1 VNEAGCILSAIC
13 HLLSAIIRSM
23 SSISSEKIT
32 SWLERFAELV
42 AQNKDYL
49 TKLDSA
55 IGDAD
60 HGANMDRG
68 FQAVLAKKNDLAGK
82 DIATVFKTTAMTLLS
97 TVGGASG
104 PLYAT
109 FFLQAA
115 QAAGPKTEIS
125 PEEFGTLL
133 EKALAG
139 VIQRG
144 KAALGDKT
152 MVDALQPATESY
164 QAALKAGKPFPE
176 ALEIAA
182 HSAEAGMNGTVP
194 LLAKKG
200 RASYLGERSIGHQDP
215 GATSVNF
222 LFQAARE
229 TLA

>member
-1 VNEAGCILSAIC
+1 MTV
-13 HLLSAIIRSM
+13 
-23 SSISSEKIT
+23 IT
-32 SWLERFAELV
+32 SGQVIRWLERFAGFLAE
-42 AQNKDYL
+42 NKDYL
-49 TKLDSA
+49 TQLDAA

-68 FQAVLAKKNDLAGK
+68 FKAVLAKKSELEGK
-82 DIATVFKTTAMTLLS
+82 DITTVLKTAAMTLLS

-104 PLYAT
+104 PLYGT

-115 QAAGPKTEIS
+115 MAAGGKSEIS
-125 PEEFGTLL
+125 PEEFSVLL

-139 VIQRG
+139 IIQRG
-144 KAALGDKT
+144 KAAVGEKT
-152 MVDALQPATESY
+152 MVDALQPAVETY
-164 QAALKAGKPFPE
+164 QTTLKSGKPLAE
-176 ALEIAA
+176 ALLAA
-182 HSAEAGMNGTVP
+182 SNAAEKGMESTVP

-222 LFQAARE
+222 LFRAAGE

>member
-1 VNEAGCILSAIC
+1 
-13 HLLSAIIRSM
+13 M
-23 SSISSEKIT
+23 SSITSEKMT
-32 SWLERFAELV
+32 RWLERFAELV
-42 AQNKDYL
+42 AENKDYL

-68 FQAVLAKKNDLAGK
+68 FQAVLAKKNELAGK
-82 DIATVFKTTAMTLLS
+82 DIATVLRTTAMTLLS

-115 QAAGPKTEIS
+115 QAAGPKTEVS
-125 PEEFGTLL
+125 PEEFGSML

-139 VIQRG
+139 IIQRG

-152 MVDALQPATESY
+152 MVDSLQPGSEAY
-164 QAALKAGKPFPE
+164 QAALKAGKPFRE
-176 ALEIAA
+176 ALEAA
-182 HSAEAGMNGTVP
+182 THAAETGMTGTIP

-215 GATSVNF
+215 GATSVNL
-222 LFQAARE
+222 LFQAARD
-229 TLA
+229 TLG